1 MEHVIHERLE
11 GGGSIGETKHNEQNF
26 DVAMVRLECRLG
38 HIIWVHQHLVVAAM
52 KAELGEV
59 ARPFELIQELIN
71 DWDWKLVFHG
81 LSVEGTVVDAESP
94 NMIFLAD
101 EQDRCGEW

>member
-1 MEHVIHERLE
+1 MNKIL
-11 GGGSIGETKHNEQNF
+11 KW
-26 DVAMVRLECRLG
+26 AMVRLERRLG
-38 HIIWVHQHLVVAAM
+38 HIIRVHQHLVVAAM

-59 ARPFELIQELIN
+59 ARPFELIQELVN

-81 LSVEGTVVDAESP
+81 PSVEGTVVDAESP